1 MFQIS
6 DDILD
11 IYNDKEKGKPNL
23 CNIIGKENTCI
34 ILKKGCK
41 WLMENIKYIIRES
54 NMILELNLY
63 AINKIIVK
71 INNRSEL

>member
-11 IYNDKEKGKPNL
+11 IYNDKEKGNPNL
-23 CNIIGKENTCI
+23 CNIIGKENTSI
-34 ILKKGCK
+34 MLKNGCK

-63 AINKIIVK
+63 TINKLIVK
-71 INNRSEL
+71 INKRSEL